1 MKIDSKDVPKVSVEH
16 SITDTKQENLIVDR
30 KSSDP
35 EDIGK
40 INLIDPE
47 TEHSANADQQKYFR
61 ISLFTIEPDKRE
73 QFIEQ
78 SDSFKKEVRKRLGG
92 GILSAY
98 MIQTERDKILLVGI
112 YDSIENAVKGKI
124 VADEIFLEMDAK
136 FITAPIRVEE
146 GPVVYEVNY

>member
-1 MKIDSKDVPKVSVEH
+1 MKKISKDSPKVSVEH
-16 SITDTKQENLIVDR
+16 SMTETKQEHKIIDQNQSDFEKTNKIDLIGNENTHQSNV
-30 KSSDP
+30 
-35 EDIGK
+35 
-40 INLIDPE
+40 
-47 TEHSANADQQKYFR
+47 DQQKYFR
-61 ISLFTIEPDKRE
+61 ISLFTITPEKKDE
-73 QFIEQ
+73 FIEQ

-98 MIQTERDKILLVGI
+98 MIQTERDKILIVGI
-112 YDSIENAVKGKI
+112 YDSIENDVKGKI

>member
-1 MKIDSKDVPKVSVEH
+1 MKKISKDSPKVSIEH
-16 SITDTKQENLIVDR
+16 SITETKQEHKMIDQNQFDFEQANKI
-30 KSSDP
+30 
-35 EDIGK
+35 DIICNK
-40 INLIDPE
+40 NI
-47 TEHSANADQQKYFR
+47 HQSNAHQQKYFR
-61 ISLFTIEPDKRE
+61 ISLFTIPPEKKD